1 MSIEEKL
8 QEYYDTET
16 PEQVVKEFEALGV
29 EFKKEPALEQG
40 QAVLAIHP
48 EQPAFK
54 GVISY
59 LWTDI
64 AGRPCA
70 TVEESYD
77 QGKYKE
83 VLTQYLYPD
92 PERNLRPGDIV
103 KLATD
108 DLRNYIFYRYTT
120 RFTGEAEVD
129 IYGHEPYAKLQVPI
143 ADVSFISRP
152 EKS

>member
-1 MSIEEKL
+1 MSVEEKL
-8 QEYYDTET
+8 QEYYDTAT

-29 EFKKEPALEQG
+29 EFKKEPAIEQG

-64 AGRPCA
+64 AGRSCA

-83 VLTQYLYPD
+83 FLTCYLQPD
-92 PERNLRPGDIV
+92 PDRNLRPGDIV
-103 KLATD
+103 KLVTN
-108 DLRNYIFYRYTT
+108 DLNNFIFYRYTT
-120 RFTGEAEVD
+120 SFTGEAETE
-129 IYGHEPYAKLQVPI
+129 IYCRDPYVKLQVPI

-152 EKS
+152 EKV